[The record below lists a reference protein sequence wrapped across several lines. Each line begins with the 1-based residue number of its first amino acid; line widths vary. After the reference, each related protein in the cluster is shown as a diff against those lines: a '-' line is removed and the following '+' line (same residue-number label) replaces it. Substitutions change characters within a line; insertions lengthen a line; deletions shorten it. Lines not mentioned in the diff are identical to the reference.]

1 MAHKDLKII
10 QDYLNNIERTKIKE
24 KYNISFSQIYRIL
37 EKNNIKRKNQSD
49 SKRKYFFDDTYFE
62 NINTEEKAYWLG
74 YMYADGC
81 VRINKRDNNKI
92 LNLSSIDKEH
102 IEKFTKSLS
111 SNLKIQ
117 KSKNVGSFSKNNSIY
132 SVSIYSSKL
141 VDDLIKK
148 GCVLNKTFQLK
159 FPTEEQVPNHLIPHF
174 IRGYFDGD
182 GSISI
187 LKHNGNGFIDISGI
201 HNFLIEINNFLNL
214 EKNKYLYK
222 DKRKTTDCWSIKFSS
237 KKTIYLF
244 YDKIYKNSNIFL
256 DRKFKKFEQLQ
267 KQRGSTTII
276 SLPNKEEGIV

>member
-159 FPTEEQVPNHLIPHF
+159 FPTEDQVPNHLIQHF

-187 LKHNGNGFIDISGI
+187 LKRNGNGFIDISGI
-201 HNFLIEINNFLNL
+201 HNFLIEINNFLN
-214 EKNKYLYK
+214 
-222 DKRKTTDCWSIKFSS
+222 
-237 KKTIYLF
+237 YLF
-244 YDKIYKNSNIFL
+244 K
-256 DRKFKKFEQLQ
+256 
-267 KQRGSTTII
+267 
-276 SLPNKEEGIV
+276 